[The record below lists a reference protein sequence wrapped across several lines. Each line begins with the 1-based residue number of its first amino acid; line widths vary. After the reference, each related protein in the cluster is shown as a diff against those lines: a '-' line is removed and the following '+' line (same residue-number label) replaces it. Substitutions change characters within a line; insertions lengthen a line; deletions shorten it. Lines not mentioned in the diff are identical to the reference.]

1 MKKTHIIALVMMAA
15 AIVMLTMSSKDLSTF
30 STFAKAEMEGER
42 VKVSG
47 QLSKS
52 DPMVYDPEV
61 DANYF
66 SFYMIDDNNDK
77 RKVAIRESKRYDF
90 ERSEKI
96 VVTGQMNE
104 EGVFEASEML
114 LKCPSKYKD
123 EELALRKQ
131 ASAVDS

>member
-1 MKKTHIIALVMMAA
+1 MMAA

-30 STFAKAEMEGER
+30 STFAKAELDKER

-61 DANYF
+61 DANFF
-66 SFYMIDDNNDK
+66 SFYMIDENNDK
-77 RKVAIRESKRYDF
+77 RQVAIRESKRYDF

-96 VVTGQMNE
+96 VVTGKMNE

-114 LKCPSKYKD
+114 LKCPSKYKE

>member
-1 MKKTHIIALVMMAA
+1 MMAA

-30 STFAKAEMEGER
+30 STFAKAEQDGKR

-52 DPMVYDPEV
+52 DPMIYDPEV

-77 RKVAIRESKRYDF
+77 RQVAIRESKRYDF

-96 VVTGQMNE
+96 VVTGKMNE

-114 LKCPSKYKD
+114 LKCPSKYKE

-131 ASAVDS
+131 ASAVES

>member
-1 MKKTHIIALVMMAA
+1 MMAV

-30 STFAKAEMEGER
+30 STFAKAEADQSR

-52 DPMVYDPEV
+52 DPMIYDPEK

-77 RKVAIRESKRYDF
+77 RQVAIREAKRYDF

-96 VVTGQMNE
+96 VVTGKMNA

-114 LKCPSKYKD
+114 LKCPSKYKE

-131 ASAVDS
+131 AAAIES

>member
-30 STFAKAEMEGER
+30 STFAKAEQDGKR

-52 DPMVYDPEV
+52 DPMIYDPEV

-77 RKVAIRESKRYDF
+77 RQVAIRESKRYDF

-96 VVTGQMNE
+96 VVTGKMNE

-114 LKCPSKYKD
+114 LKCPSKYKE

-131 ASAVDS
+131 ASAVES

>member
-1 MKKTHIIALVMMAA
+1 MAA

-30 STFAKAEMEGER
+30 STFAKAEQDGKR

-52 DPMVYDPEV
+52 DPMIYDPEV

-77 RKVAIRESKRYDF
+77 RQVAIRESKRYDF

-96 VVTGQMNE
+96 VVTGKMNE

-114 LKCPSKYKD
+114 LKCPSKYKE

-131 ASAVDS
+131 ASAVES

>member
-1 MKKTHIIALVMMAA
+1 MMAA

-30 STFAKAEMEGER
+30 STFAKAELDGER

-66 SFYMIDDNNDK
+66 SFYMIDDNDDK

-96 VVTGQMNE
+96 VVTGKMNDD
-104 EGVFEASEML
+104 GVFEASEML

>member
-1 MKKTHIIALVMMAA
+1 MI
-15 AIVMLTMSSKDLSTF
+15 
-30 STFAKAEMEGER
+30 
-42 VKVSG
+42 
-47 QLSKS
+47 
-52 DPMVYDPEV
+52 YDPEK

-77 RKVAIRESKRYDF
+77 RQVAIREAKRYDF

-96 VVTGQMNE
+96 VVTGKMNA

-114 LKCPSKYKD
+114 LKCPSKYKE

-131 ASAVDS
+131 AAAIES

>member
-30 STFAKAEMEGER
+30 STFAKAELDGER

-66 SFYMIDDNNDK
+66 SFYMIDDNDDK

-96 VVTGQMNE
+96 VVTGKMNDD
-104 EGVFEASEML
+104 GVFEASEML